1 MRKRISVIS
10 SILSAVALLVSFGI
24 GAAPASALSL
34 EKIDGIGKKGV
45 GFLSCERVTND
56 NVCYNP
62 YQYKLDNGNSTWA
75 ITSIQYL
82 SLPADVNP
90 SGHTTQSTAA
100 NSVSID
106 VRGMKDGDYVFYAMD
121 GRETSKG
128 KLFAIKF
135 KVKHVN
141 PVVNV
146 ELTTSTDGK
155 KQLHITFADDTTKD
169 IDLGDLKG
177 EKGDKGDQGPQGPK
191 GDKGDP
197 GAPGKDGKDG
207 INGADGKDGKD
218 ALSGYNV
225 YWLGGDYGVIFVK
238 DKPAQGTDTPNFTVP
253 STITT
258 NPVEVQTPQT
268 QANSSESESAKQSQ
282 TSQSQENNSKADEK
296 SDSKQ
301 SADTETQAKPQLN
314 KKHDHALPP
323 TGVGVALASISV
335 AVLAGVGVALR
346 KVRR

>member
-24 GAAPASALSL
+24 GAAPASASL
-34 EKIDGIGKKGV
+34 PHEKVDGIGNDEV
-45 GFLSCERVTND
+45 GKFTCESVD
-56 NVCYNP
+56 NNIC
-62 YQYKLDNGNSTWA
+62 
-75 ITSIQYL
+75 
-82 SLPADVNP
+82 VNP
-90 SGHTTQSTAA
+90 SQFQIKKGTLTWIKYATLKSDDPKAEA
-100 NSVSID
+100 KNSSAT
-106 VRGMKDGDYVFYAMD
+106 GNG
-121 GRETSKG
+121 
-128 KLFAIKF
+128 FAINADSYKNGEYKFFITYGGANKIYDFKF
-135 KVKHVN
+135 KINHPV
-141 PVVNV
+141 PVVNI
-146 ELTTSTDGK
+146 TIITGDKGK

-238 DKPAQGTDTPNFTVP
+238 GKPAEGTDTPNFTVP

-258 NPVEVQTPQT
+258 NPVDVQTPQT

-282 TSQSQENNSKADEK
+282 TNQSQENNSKADEK

>member
-24 GAAPASALSL
+24 GAAPASASL
-34 EKIDGIGKKGV
+34 PHKKVDGIGNEDV
-45 GFLSCERVTND
+45 GMFSCERIDDKDKLCV
-56 NVCYNP
+56 NP
-62 YQYKLDNGNSTWA
+62 YRFQIKGGMLAGMSYAIYDGSTRKELANVAGNTVNIPSYIYKNGTYDFLVTYGGAGA
-75 ITSIQYL
+75 IYE
-82 SLPADVNP
+82 
-90 SGHTTQSTAA
+90 
-100 NSVSID
+100 
-106 VRGMKDGDYVFYAMD
+106 Y
-121 GRETSKG
+121 
-128 KLFAIKF
+128 KF
-135 KVKHVN
+135 KIENRDSVN
-141 PVVNV
+141 NITIVTDDKGNKKLH
-146 ELTTSTDGK
+146 LTFVSGK
-155 KQLHITFADDTTKD
+155 EENL
-169 IDLGDLKG
+169 DLGDLKG
-177 EKGDKGDQGPQGPK
+177 DKGDKGDQGPQGPK
-191 GDKGDP
+191 GDKGDS

>member
-10 SILSAVALLVSFGI
+10 SILSAAALLVSFGI
-24 GAAPASALSL
+24 GAAPASANGFTFVDIKGAR
-34 EKIDGIGKKGV
+34 EAGV
-45 GFLSCERVTND
+45 GELNCGKMEEGTCV
-56 NVCYNP
+56 NP
-62 YQYKLDNGNSTWA
+62 YQYKLNNKDGSGT
-75 ITSIQYL
+75 ITTIYYL
-82 SLPADVNP
+82 ILPAGENP
-90 SGHTTQSTAA
+90 KGKNLSKTFAHTLE
-100 NSVSID
+100 ID
-106 VRGMKDGDYVFYAMD
+106 TKDLSNGIYKLYTTD
-121 GRETSKG
+121 GRSSSEN
-128 KLFAIKF
+128 KLFIFKF
-135 KVKHVN
+135 KVKHPN
-141 PVVNV
+141 PVMDV
-146 ELTTSTDGK
+146 EVKTIDGK

-207 INGADGKDGKD
+207 KD

-225 YWLGGDYGVIFVK
+225 YWLGGDYGVIFVNG
-238 DKPAQGTDTPNFTVP
+238 KPAQGTDTPNFTVP

-258 NPVEVQTPQT
+258 NPVEVKTPQT

-282 TSQSQENNSKADEK
+282 TNQSQENNSKADEK

-314 KKHDHALPP
+314 KKHDNALPP